1 MYNMRGVFM
10 REQGC
15 KTRRLKFLLI
25 ILTFVGLSAINQ
37 RIMADKIGDLQQQES
52 TAKNKLD
59 QNNNQLA
66 AKVASVNS
74 IYQQLTKVNQ
84 RQKITERKL
93 IKTNQELQRAKSEK
107 KQRMFEAK
115 QRLRQLQQKKG
126 TQSGLSFLENSKGFS
141 QWVGNLMALS
151 KLQAVYNESFAAV
164 KQSVLQLTTSKKQ
177 LSMLKAQQSEQAK
190 ELAIDKSKMSESIN
204 SLKQMIADN
213 QNEIKLLANK
223 VTWAKNM
230 LAKQQAAQSSTSASQ
245 QTSNQIVK
253 QTSSLTTGDQ
263 NQSSAQSTS
272 NSTDKVNNS
281 NGKSLTMQATGYSS
295 AEAGASNY
303 SALGINLSENPKCV
317 AVDPS
322 VIPLGSLLWVS
333 GYGVAV
339 AGDTGGA
346 IKGNLIDLH
355 FSSVQQASS
364 WGRKTVTV
372 KILN

>member
-1 MYNMRGVFM
+1 M